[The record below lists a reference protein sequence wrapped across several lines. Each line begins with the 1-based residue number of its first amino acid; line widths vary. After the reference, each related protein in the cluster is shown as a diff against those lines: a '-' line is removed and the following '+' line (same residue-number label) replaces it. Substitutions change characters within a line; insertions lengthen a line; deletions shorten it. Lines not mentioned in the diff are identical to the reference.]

1 MFDPQKMVAEFH
13 RLTGHPAPTIATLE
27 GFRAKL
33 RADLIL
39 EEALEF
45 CVAAGFVIGHYEDPD
60 DNGKVKL
67 ELVQHGLPNW
77 PEMIDALCDL
87 AYVTFGAAVEMGVDL
102 APFFLEVHRTNLAKK
117 GGGTRADGKGLK
129 PEGWKPPQIAAML
142 SDLLDR
148 QQRCRDAVK
157 GQKNR

>member
-13 RLTGHPAPTIATLE
+13 RLTGHPAPNTATLE
-27 GFRAKL
+27 GFRTKL

-39 EEALEF
+39 EEAIEF
-45 CVAAGFVIGHYEDPD
+45 CEAAGFTIGVNVEDGTPL
-60 DNGKVKL
+60 KL
-67 ELVQHGLPNW
+67 ELVQHGLPDW

-102 APFFLEVHRTNLAKK
+102 APFFREVHRTNLAKL
-117 GGGTRADGKGLK
+117 GGGKRADGKGLK
-129 PEGWKPPQIAAML
+129 PEGWKPPRIAAML

-148 QQRCRDAVK
+148 QT
-157 GQKNR
+157 